1 MHNTSNSNNNTLK
14 ETYEVPTIEM
24 MTFNSNDLVTTS
36 VNVESGDPNGDGY
49 GPIIRL

>member
-36 VNVESGDPNGDGY
+36 VNVSTDSDGSGF